1 MIAFGASDMTKA
13 YVGSTEVTKAYL
25 GSDLVYTKEVLPYD
39 AKVEYLQSSG
49 TQYINLPMTVP
60 KANYFEAGGV
70 IIPVYKSISGGTWGI
85 FGGSPYQQFISNYY
99 SYNSSTST
107 ITYSSTVGTLSSVN
121 GIGGGYNGVVGQE
134 TEIILSTTGKTING
148 TFTAMPR
155 PLTANITAFRI
166 FAGYRNNYRY
176 PVKIKSFHVISGST
190 LLYDLIAV
198 RKGTVGYMY
207 DKVSGELF
215 GNNGSGSFT
224 VGADV

>member
-1 MIAFGASDMTKA
+1 MIAFGSSDMTKA
-13 YVGSTEVTKAYL
+13 YVGSTEVSKAYL

-49 TQYINLPMTVP
+49 TQYINLPMTVS

-70 IIPVYKSISGGTWGI
+70 IIPVYESKSGGTWGI

-99 SYNSSTST
+99 SYDSSTHT
-107 ITYSSTVGTLSSVN
+107 ITYSSTVGTSGS
-121 GIGGGYNGVVGQE
+121 GGGYSGVVGQE
-134 TEIILSTTGKTING
+134 IEIIISTTGKTING
-148 TFTAMPR
+148 TFTAMSR

-166 FAGYRNNYRY
+166 FAGYRNDYRY

-198 RKGTVGYMY
+198 RVGTVGYMY
-207 DKVSGELF
+207 DKVSGNLF
-215 GNNGSGSFT
+215 GNNGTGSFT